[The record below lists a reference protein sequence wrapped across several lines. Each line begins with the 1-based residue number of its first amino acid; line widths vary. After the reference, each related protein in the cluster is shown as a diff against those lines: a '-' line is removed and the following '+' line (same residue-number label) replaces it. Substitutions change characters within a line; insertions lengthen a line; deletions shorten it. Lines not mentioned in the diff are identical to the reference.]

1 VSRLRALAT
10 AGLVAAVVFYALAA
24 PLLREW
30 FGAGVVIPA
39 YVAVALLAGVVT
51 YRAVMVLSRLADRT
65 GDEADLEGDVDAE
78 SLEDLV
84 ADADLEEADLEEL
97 VGEAGLDRAE
107 VEAMLGD
114 GDADGETAGEN
125 GGGAREDGEAERER

>member
-1 VSRLRALAT
+1 VNRLRALAA
-10 AGLVAAVVFYALAA
+10 AGLVTVVVFYALAA

-65 GDEADLEGDVDAE
+65 DDEDLEGDVDAE

-107 VEAMLGD
+107 VEAVLGD
-114 GDADGETAGEN
+114 GDAGGEAGGEN
-125 GGGAREDGEAERER
+125 GEGAREDGEAERER